1 MKKRLLFILWFFV
14 ISHALGFC
22 QVFYL
27 AVVQAQEAFP
37 DQAFQLRH
45 FLKNQYTGA
54 EKIVVCSGNTQ
65 VTTLFSLYS
74 QIFSPTMDQTP
85 WNALFEMLE
94 IEVVLPTRKDLAGG
108 VAPMAQS
115 LPPSV
120 KIVATD
126 RDETSGLPIYH
137 ARNVGKK
144 NVLFAN
150 VTEVPS
156 SWYERLRK
164 EVNFLSYD
172 AIVLVA
178 DNPDFR
184 IVPES
189 LRSKT
194 MVIPRKTAIYRVDLE
209 YGLLITEMK
218 IPVEKEVPDYLK
230 TLQVDFSRWMER
242 SFPIDPEGKS
252 FLFEIPF
259 YSMMG
264 IMMKSLF
271 PMDLAIFFQRSLPLQ
286 ATPQETIAFFEK
298 EVFGTL
304 YLDDVSIRKLLE
316 RSASALDIVNG
327 EILFRSPA
335 DFFSLW
341 GEPYFLDLT
350 KPKGER
356 LILRTFDKPQRIGF
370 FGSREALEKTVPGIK
385 ILDISP
391 LPYLFWAMKYGNVH
405 LDPAWQTLAQPYFF
419 DYVIQ
424 KGDTLI
430 DIAQAYGITVEEIKR
445 YNPGLIDMYL
455 LPGAALKI
463 HLPIGQQ

>member
-1 MKKRLLFILWFFV
+1 MKRRIPVFIMFFV
-14 ISHALGFC
+14 VSCALGFA

-74 QIFSPTMDQTP
+74 QIFSPTSNQTP
-85 WNALFEMLE
+85 WEALFEMLE
-94 IEVVLPTRKDLAGG
+94 IEAVFPTRKDLAGG
-108 VAPMAQS
+108 VSPMSQS
-115 LPPSV
+115 LPAFV

-126 RDETSGLPIYH
+126 REESSGLPLYY
-137 ARNVGKK
+137 ARNIGKK

-150 VTEVPS
+150 ITEVPS
-156 SWYERLRK
+156 NWYERLRK

-172 AIVLVA
+172 AIVLVV

-218 IPVEKEVPDYLK
+218 IPLEKEVPDSLK
-230 TLQVDFSRWMER
+230 TLTEDFSRWTEQA
-242 SFPIDPEGKS
+242 FPIDPEGKC
-252 FLFEIPF
+252 FLYEIPF
-259 YSMMG
+259 FSMMG
-264 IMMKSLF
+264 IMMNNLF
-271 PMDLAIFFQRSLPLQ
+271 PMDLAIFCQRSLPLQ
-286 ATPQETIAFFEK
+286 ATPQETISFFEK
-298 EVFGTL
+298 DVFGTL
-304 YLDDVSIRKLLE
+304 YLDNASIRKLLE
-316 RSASALDIVNG
+316 RSASALDIVDG

-356 LILRTFDKPQRIGF
+356 LILRTFDKSQRIGF
-370 FGSREALEKTVPGIK
+370 FGPRELLEKTVPGIK

-391 LPYLFWAMKYGNVH
+391 LPYVFWAMKYGAVH
-405 LDPAWQTLAQPYFF
+405 LDPAWQALTQPYFI

-430 DIAQAYGITVEEIKR
+430 SIANAYGVTVEEIKQ

-463 HLPIGQQ
+463 HLPIGD